1 MSYQRKQRVN
11 YIFCLC
17 DNIKKNDKVHFFSF
31 FFAQMDF
38 NHVCIFHYWRP
49 FLLLCCS
56 STKPSICLNTISQLQ
71 SNYTPT
77 IKTTSCRSTTHN
89 LCPESGTSA
98 KLLFCFVLFLYL
110 HRLCN
115 AEFAFYILN
124 WLLRCDSDLNLKFRF
139 NVPFI
144 LCKFSVFSKD
154 TTKLS
159 FVYYPEVLEHF

>member
-1 MSYQRKQRVN
+1 
-11 YIFCLC
+11 
-17 DNIKKNDKVHFFSF
+17 
-31 FFAQMDF
+31 MDF
-38 NHVCIFHYWRP
+38 NHVYIFHYWRP

-71 SNYTPT
+71 SNYAPT

-98 KLLFCFVLFLYL
+98 KLLFCFVLFLYF

-115 AEFAFYILN
+115 AEFAFYILT
-124 WLLRCDSDLNLKFRF
+124 WLLKCDSDLNLKFRF

-144 LCKFSVFSKD
+144 LCKFSVFLK
-154 TTKLS
+154 TLQ
-159 FVYYPEVLEHF
+159 HFHLYIILKF

>member
-1 MSYQRKQRVN
+1 MSFGKELRSGKYSTNNMSYQRKQRVN

-98 KLLFCFVLFLYL
+98 KLLFCFFALPPQTLQCWVCILYFKL
-110 HRLCN
+110 
-115 AEFAFYILN
+115 A
-124 WLLRCDSDLNLKFRF
+124 LKMWFRF
-139 NVPFI
+139 
-144 LCKFSVFSKD
+144 KF
-154 TTKLS
+154 
-159 FVYYPEVLEHF
+159 EI